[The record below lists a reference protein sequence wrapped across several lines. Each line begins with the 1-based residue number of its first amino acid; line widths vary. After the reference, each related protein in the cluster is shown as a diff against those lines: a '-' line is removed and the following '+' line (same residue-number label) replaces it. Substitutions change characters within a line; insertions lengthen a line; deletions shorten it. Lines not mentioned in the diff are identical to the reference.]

1 MSTQQPYDRSQLYKD
16 QVSGSIIQTINE
28 ARIQDEIFK
37 ITAQDIAFTKAIEQ
51 IDQVRHFLGSPE
63 NILGSELTKHGEI
76 AEHVEVGIR
85 NARAALSQQAMP
97 ATFDGVGRTSPTD
110 YLINGVDVQS
120 KFINGINNNLNHV
133 IEHMEKYSY
142 FGRDGSYYHIPKD
155 AHETISKIMAGENGG
170 LAEKTANAIREKV
183 HLIEQHSGQSFN
195 TVVQPSVSNYAD
207 VQQGKVFATLDRHES
222 ELKEGNERIQ
232 DRIIQN
238 HQPNLQEAATAA
250 SMAAAVGGA
259 LSLATS
265 IYGKYKQGKN
275 PFKGD
280 YSPGDW
286 MEIGIETAKG
296 TGIAAVAGS
305 SIYLMTNYAS
315 MSAPFAAAVVSAAK
329 GVGSLVSQLNA
340 GEIDFDQFI
349 DMGMIVCSESAIVG
363 VATVTGQTLIP
374 IPVVG
379 AVIGSLAGRMLAEL
393 ATGKTTEVA
402 RRIRQEM
409 DAFLKTL
416 DEKLQHVFQ
425 VIDAEFDRLGK
436 LTVAAFDLERNRDLL
451 SSSVQLAQAYGVAS
465 EKIITSHNQLDDFMC
480 A

>member
-1 MSTQQPYDRSQLYKD
+1 MSTQQPYDCSQMYKD
-16 QVSGSIIQTINE
+16 QVSGSIVQTINE
-28 ARIQDEIFK
+28 ARIQDEIIK
-37 ITAQDIAFTKAIEQ
+37 ITAQDAAFTKAIEQ

-97 ATFDGVGRTSPTD
+97 ATFDGVGRTAPTD

-133 IEHMEKYSY
+133 LEHMEKYSY

-170 LAEKTANAIREKV
+170 LAEKTANSIREKV
-183 HLIEQHSGQSFN
+183 HLIEQQSGQSFN

-207 VQQGKVFATLDRHES
+207 VQQGKVFATLDGHES
-222 ELKEGNERIQ
+222 ELKQGNEKIQ
-232 DRIIQN
+232 DRIIQD

-250 SMAAAVGGA
+250 SIAAAVGGA

-265 IYGKYKQGKN
+265 VYGKYKQGKN
-275 PFKGD
+275 LFKGD
-280 YSPGDW
+280 YSPDDW
-286 MEIGIETAKG
+286 MEVGIETAKG
-296 TGIAAVAGS
+296 AGIAAVAGG

-329 GVGSLVSQLNA
+329 GVSSLVNQLNA

-363 VATVTGQTLIP
+363 VATVAGQTLIP
-374 IPVVG
+374 LPLVG
-379 AVIGSLAGRMLAEL
+379 AVIGSLAGRILAEF
-393 ATGKTTEVA
+393 ATEKTAEVA
-402 RRIRQEM
+402 KRIRQEM
-409 DAFLKTL
+409 DNFLEML
-416 DEKLQHVFQ
+416 DEKLQYVFQ
-425 VIDAEFDRLGK
+425 TINAEFDRLGN
-436 LTVAAFDLERNRDLL
+436 LTAAAFDLDRNRALL
-451 SSSVQLAQAYGVAS
+451 NSSVQLAQAYGVAS
-465 EKIITSHNQLDDFMC
+465 GQIITNHSQLDDFMC

>member
-1 MSTQQPYDRSQLYKD
+1 MSTQQPYDRSQMYKD
-16 QVSGSIIQTINE
+16 QVSGSIVQTINE
-28 ARIQDEIFK
+28 ARIQDEIIK
-37 ITAQDIAFTKAIEQ
+37 ITAQDAAFTKVIEQ

-97 ATFDGVGRTSPTD
+97 ATFDGVGRTAPTD

-133 IEHMEKYSY
+133 LEHMEKYSY

-170 LAEKTANAIREKV
+170 LAEKTANSIREKV
-183 HLIEQHSGQSFN
+183 HLIEQQSGQSFN
-195 TVVQPSVSNYAD
+195 AVVQPSVSNYAD
-207 VQQGKVFATLDRHES
+207 VQQGKVFATLDGHES
-222 ELKEGNERIQ
+222 ELKQGNEKIQ
-232 DRIIQN
+232 DRIIQD
-238 HQPNLQEAATAA
+238 HQPNLQEVATAA

-265 IYGKYKQGKN
+265 VYGKYKQGKN
-275 PFKGD
+275 LFKGD
-280 YSPGDW
+280 YSPDDW
-286 MEIGIETAKG
+286 REVGIETAKG
-296 TGIAAVAGS
+296 AGIAAVAGG

-329 GVGSLVSQLNA
+329 GVSSLVNQLNA

-349 DMGMIVCSESAIVG
+349 NMGMIVCSESAIVG
-363 VATVTGQTLIP
+363 VATVAGQTLIP
-374 IPVVG
+374 LPLAG
-379 AVIGSLAGRMLAEL
+379 AVIGSLAGRILAEF
-393 ATGKTTEVA
+393 ATGKTAKVA
-402 RRIRQEM
+402 KRIRQEM
-409 DAFLKTL
+409 DNFLEML
-416 DEKLQHVFQ
+416 DEKLQYVFQ
-425 VIDAEFDRLGK
+425 TINAEFDRLGN
-436 LTVAAFDLERNRDLL
+436 LTAAAFDLDRNRALL
-451 SSSVQLAQAYGVAS
+451 NSSVQLAQAYGVAS
-465 EKIITSHNQLDDFMC
+465 GQIITNHSQLDDFMC